1 MFDPKRRLR
10 LIAVGLT
17 ALAALVATA
26 CSSSGSSTSASSA
39 SSSTLTIGVSR
50 VLVSLDPAKQSSID
64 GDESVNAAIYSTLTH
79 YDAQQKLVGDLAT
92 SWSQT
97 GPTQWTFHIRSG
109 VKFSNGD
116 PLTAS
121 TVAWNFERVLAP
133 GTEITNSTLVPIV
146 ANVTAPNPA
155 TVVFNTKFTYID
167 LPETLDTFFITE
179 QKWVDTRNATLDPL
193 GSGPYEVV
201 PGSVDLEN
209 GVKLVRNPYYYGP
222 KPAYTNV
229 VYKVLASPAARL
241 AALQTHAVDVA
252 IQLEPTDFP
261 ELKGDGY
268 TYGSVRSDWNMVFL
282 INASKAPL
290 NNKDVRLALNYGLN
304 KAAIASALLGPS
316 IKPAPGQILVKGYDL
331 VNPSLSAYPYD
342 PQKAKQLLAA
352 AGYPHGITLELS
364 LSSGTYVAED
374 EIAQAAA
381 SELAQAGITLKITQ
395 AEYPAWLARTRSAN
409 AADLV
414 YIGYSSG
421 SPAPGPRLQIYTSQD
436 SQIHGADPAYDALV
450 AKVFRATTTAQQ
462 QAYVDQAT
470 QVFYAD
476 ADTVFLWPQPLT
488 YAVNSNINWIPQP
501 AHWLI
506 PQDFSPKS

>member
-10 LIAVGLT
+10 LIAVGIT
-17 ALAALVATA
+17 ALVALVATA
-26 CSSSGSSTSASSA
+26 CGGSASSTSASSA

-64 GDESVNAAIYSTLTH
+64 GDESVNAAIYSTLTR
-79 YDAQQKLVGDLAT
+79 YNAQQKLVGDLAT

-146 ANVTAPNPA
+146 ANVTAPNPT

-167 LPETLDTFFITE
+167 LPETLDTFFLTE
-179 QKWVDTRNATLDPL
+179 QKWVGAHNATLDPL

-209 GVKLVRNPYYYGP
+209 GVKMVRNPYYYGP
-222 KPAYTNV
+222 KPAYANV

-282 INASKAPL
+282 VNAAKAPL

-316 IKPAPGQILVKGYDL
+316 IKPAPGQILVNGYDL
-331 VNPSLSAYPYD
+331 VNPNLSAYPYD
-342 PQKAKQLLAA
+342 PQKAKQLLTE
-352 AGYPHGITLELS
+352 AGYPHGVTLELS

-381 SELAQAGITLKITQ
+381 SELAQVGITLKITQ

-450 AKVFRATTTAQQ
+450 AKVFRATTPAEQQ
-462 QAYVDQAT
+462 QYVDQAT
-470 QVFYAD
+470 QVFFND

>member
-1 MFDPKRRLR
+1 MLDRKRRLR
-10 LIAVGLT
+10 WIAVGV
-17 ALAALVATA
+17 AAVATLVATA
-26 CSSSGSSTSASSA
+26 CSGSGGTSSPSADG
-39 SSSTLTIGVSR
+39 STLTIGLSR

-79 YDAQQKLVGDLAT
+79 YTAQGKLAGDLAT

-97 GPTQWTFHIRSG
+97 GPDQWTFHIRSG

-116 PLTAS
+116 PLDAS
-121 TVAWNFERVLAP
+121 TIAWNFQRVLAP
-133 GTEITNSTLVPIV
+133 GTQITNSTLVPIV
-146 ANVTAPNPA
+146 ASVTAPDPT
-155 TVVFNTKFTYID
+155 TVVFNTKFTFID
-167 LPETLDTFFITE
+167 LPEILDTFFIT
-179 QKWVDTRNATLDPL
+179 QQNWVQTHNATLDPL

-222 KPAYTNV
+222 KPAYANV
-229 VYKVLASPAARL
+229 VYRVLASPAARI

-252 IQLEPTDFP
+252 INLEPTDFP
-261 ELKGDGY
+261 ELKGLGY
-268 TYGSVRSDWNMVFL
+268 TYGSVPSTWNMVFL

-290 NNKDVRLALNYGLN
+290 NNKDVRLALNYGID
-304 KAAIASALLGPS
+304 KAAIASALLGSS

-331 VNPSLSAYPYD
+331 VNPNLSAYPYD
-342 PQKAKQLLAA
+342 PQKARQLLKE
-352 AGYPHGITLELS
+352 AGYPNGITLELS

-381 SELAQAGITLKITQ
+381 KELAQVGITLNITQ
-395 AEYPAWLARTRSAN
+395 LEYPAWLARTRSPN

-450 AKVFRATTTAQQ
+450 AKVFRATTPAEQQ
-462 QAYVDQAT
+462 QYVDEAT
-470 QVFYAD
+470 QVFYND

-488 YAVNSNINWIPQP
+488 YAVNSDINWIPQP

-506 PQDFSPKS
+506 PQDFSPKSS